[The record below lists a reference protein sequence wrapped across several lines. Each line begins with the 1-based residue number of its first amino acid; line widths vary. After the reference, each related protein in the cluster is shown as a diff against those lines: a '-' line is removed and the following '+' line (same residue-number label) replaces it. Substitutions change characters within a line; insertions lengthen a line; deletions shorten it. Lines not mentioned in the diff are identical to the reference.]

1 MVKGYLSAIFTIAI
15 MLCSINMSAQLC
27 SNTNTAF
34 KEGEVL
40 TYDLYFKYGILNS
53 RAGISTISTQAV
65 TFDLKSAY
73 KVTLIA
79 NSEGVA
85 SKVYNVSD
93 TLSSIFTKDLRP
105 LKYQKHAH
113 EGGDY
118 TKEVAT
124 YKYSPNEIKI
134 NTKRWKDGTDRFNV
148 DHTSKTCIYD
158 MVSIV
163 PYARNLDYAKMKKGD
178 AVKIEFL
185 SGKRKVNMEIEHA
198 GTEKIKANNGK
209 KYNCI
214 KLVLSISDDAFA
226 NKEESMKVY
235 LTNDLNRMP
244 VRIDTKLKH
253 GSTRAMLKDYKG
265 NRYPIK
271 D

>member
-1 MVKGYLSAIFTIAI
+1 MLFSVKS
-15 MLCSINMSAQLC
+15 SAQIC
-27 SNTNTAF
+27 SMTNTAF

-53 RAGISTISTQAV
+53 RAGTSTISTHAV
-65 TFDLKSAY
+65 TFDSQSAY

-105 LKYQKHAH
+105 LKFQKNAH
-113 EGGDY
+113 EGDDY

-124 YKYSPNEIKI
+124 YKYSGNEIDI
-134 NTKRWKDGTDRFNV
+134 NTKRWKNGTDRFNV
-148 DHTSKTCIYD
+148 DHKSKTCIYD

-178 AVKIEFL
+178 SVKIEFI
-185 SGKRKVNMEIEHA
+185 SGKRKVHMEIEHS

-209 KYNCI
+209 KYDCI

-235 LTNDLNRMP
+235 ISNDLNRMP
-244 VRIDTKLKH
+244 IRIDTKLKH
-253 GSTRAMLKDYKG
+253 GSTRAMLRAYKG
-265 NRYPIK
+265 NRYSIK

>member
-1 MVKGYLSAIFTIAI
+1 MMGRYLSAILLIAT
-15 MLCSINMSAQLC
+15 LFSSVNSSAQIC
-27 SNTNTAF
+27 SVENTAF

-65 TFDLKSAY
+65 TYDSKSVY
-73 KVTLIA
+73 KVSLIA
-79 NSEGVA
+79 SSDGLA
-85 SKVYNVSD
+85 SKVFSVSD
-93 TLSSIFTKDLRP
+93 TLYSILTKDLQP
-105 LKYQKHAH
+105 LKFRKHAH
-113 EGGDY
+113 EGDDY

-124 YKYSPNEIKI
+124 YRYSDTDIKI
-134 NTKRWKDGTDRFNV
+134 NTKRWKNGTDRFNV

-163 PYARNLDYAKMKKGD
+163 PYARNLDYANMKKGD

-198 GTEKIKANNGK
+198 GTERIKANNGK
-209 KYNCI
+209 KYSCI
-214 KLVLSISDDAFA
+214 KLILSISDDAFV

-235 LTNDLNRMP
+235 ITNDQNRMP
-244 VRIDTKLKH
+244 IRIDTKLKH
-253 GSTRAMLKDYKG
+253 GSTRAMLNHYKG
-265 NRYPIK
+265 NRYAIN